1 MAISTDSA
9 IEFFGTQD
17 TVTSSSSSV
26 TDGSFSVS
34 GDITTWT
41 NDDDAPQAAVVFE
54 GTYSTAPT
62 ADTTVDLYA
71 RLMNV
76 QSTNDQDAP
85 DSNFLHYYLGSFP
98 LNDVTSAQYIVIR
111 VALPNTKTSQEY
123 DFYIQNNA
131 GQTLS
136 AGWDLY
142 VTPLTVGP
150 HP

>member
-1 MAISTDSA
+1 MAIGTDA
-9 IEFFGTQD
+9 AVEFYGTQD

-26 TDGSFSVS
+26 ASGAFSVS

-54 GTYSTAPT
+54 GTYSTAPD
-62 ADTTVDLYA
+62 ANSYVNLYA

-85 DSNFLHYYLGSFP
+85 DANFPHFYLGSFP
-98 LNDVTSAQYIVIR
+98 LNDVTSAQYCVIE
-111 VALPNTKTSQEY
+111 VDLPNTKTSQEY
-123 DFYIQNNA
+123 DFYIENEG

-136 AGWDLY
+136 SGWDLY
-142 VTPLTVGP
+142 VTPKTLGP
-150 HP
+150 HA

>member
-1 MAISTDSA
+1 MAIGTDSA
-9 IEFFGTQD
+9 IEFYGTQD
-17 TVTSSSSSV
+17 TVTSSSSAV

-41 NDDDAPQAAVVFE
+41 NDDDAPGAAVVFE
-54 GTYSTAPT
+54 GTYSSAPT
-62 ADTTVDLYA
+62 AETTVDLYA
-71 RLMNV
+71 RPMNV

-85 DSNFLHYYLGSFP
+85 DANFLHYYLGSFP
-98 LNDVTSAQYIVIR
+98 LNDVTTAQYCVIR

-142 VTPLTVGP
+142 VTPYTVGP